1 MIRLILLVAVLL
13 TASPAA
19 TESVVTPNFTAGT
32 CTCAVNG
39 KTWPCRLVRGE
50 PTSGVLTVN
59 RCRGGGYRL
68 VCPEEPT
75 AICRYELVPA
85 HCDDQLLTPVC
96 YAGDA
101 PK

>member
-1 MIRLILLVAVLL
+1 MRHLILAATLLAV
-13 TASPAA
+13 SPAFA
-19 TESVVTPNFTAGT
+19 DPAVISNGT
-32 CTCAVNG
+32 GGNCTCANNG

-50 PTSGVLTVN
+50 PTSGVLPVN

-75 AICRYELVPA
+75 AICHYELVPA
-85 HCDDQLLTPVC
+85 RCEDPPLSTVC
-96 YAGDA
+96 FAGDE

>member
-1 MIRLILLVAVLL
+1 MRHLTLATALLASAAAIADPAVI
-13 TASPAA
+13 S
-19 TESVVTPNFTAGT
+19 NGT
-32 CTCAVNG
+32 GGNCTCAANG

-75 AICRYELVPA
+75 AICHYELVPA
-85 HCDDQLLTPVC
+85 QCDAPTLTPVC
-96 YAGDA
+96 YAGDE